1 MFRIKPDDAG
11 ALDALLTAEA
21 YKQNVAAQK

>member
-1 MFRIKPDDAG
+1 MFRIKPADA
-11 ALDALLTAEA
+11 AAIDALLTPEA

>member
-1 MFRIKPDDAG
+1 MFRIKPDDPS
-11 ALDALLTAEA
+11 ALSALLTPEA